1 MSYLDRFL
9 DLLNSLP
16 DHIIYFLL
24 ALSAFVENIFPPA
37 PGDMITA
44 FGAFLVGTKRLH
56 FLGVYVST
64 IIGSVSGFLF
74 LFWIGRVLG
83 RRFFIERGIWF
94 FKAQDII
101 RAEEWFRKYGHFLVL
116 LNRFLPGIRSV
127 ISIVC
132 GISGLRTLRVAF
144 LAFLS
149 SCAWNLI
156 WISLGYMLGT
166 NWETVRQ
173 RMVQILAYY
182 NIAILIL
189 LGLIILFFLAKWLM
203 KGNLQSGS

>member
-1 MSYLDRFL
+1 VNYLDRFL

-24 ALSAFVENIFPPA
+24 AISAFVENIFPPA
-37 PGDMITA
+37 PGDIIMA

-64 IIGSVSGFLF
+64 IIGSVSGFMF
-74 LFWIGRVLG
+74 LFWIGRILG
-83 RRFFIERGIWF
+83 RRFFIERDIWF
-94 FKAQDII
+94 FTAHDII
-101 RAEEWFRKYGHFLVL
+101 RAEEWFRKHGHVLIL

-127 ISIVC
+127 ISLSG
-132 GISGLRTLRVAF
+132 GISGLRTLRVMF

-149 SCAWNLI
+149 ACAWNLI
-156 WISLGYMLGT
+156 WMSLGYVLGT
-166 NWETVRQ
+166 NWETVRN
-173 RMVQILAYY
+173 RIVQILTYY

-203 KGNLQSGS
+203 KSNLRSRF